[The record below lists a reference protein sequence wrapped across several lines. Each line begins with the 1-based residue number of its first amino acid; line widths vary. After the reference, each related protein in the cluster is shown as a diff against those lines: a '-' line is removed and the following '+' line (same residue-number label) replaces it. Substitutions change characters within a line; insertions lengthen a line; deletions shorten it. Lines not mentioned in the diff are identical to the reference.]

1 MSDHTTYTL
10 TCGAGVYTQTGVTLW
25 VMGPAVAMRL
35 PLPPIYVRLSP
46 LRGFPMLFVV
56 IFPTEFALFEQRLP
70 CRAEHHGRYLSSWA
84 KTWVVGASEA
94 PGLLAG
100 GGIGGA
106 QCMLS
111 VCPFTTEST

>member
-1 MSDHTTYTL
+1 MSNHTTYTL

-35 PLPPIYVRLSP
+35 PLPPLYVRLSP

-56 IFPTEFALFEQRLP
+56 ITPTEFALFEQRLA

-84 KTWVVGASEA
+84 KTCVSSE
-94 PGLLAG
+94 LA
-100 GGIGGA
+100 
-106 QCMLS
+106 
-111 VCPFTTEST
+111 TRDR